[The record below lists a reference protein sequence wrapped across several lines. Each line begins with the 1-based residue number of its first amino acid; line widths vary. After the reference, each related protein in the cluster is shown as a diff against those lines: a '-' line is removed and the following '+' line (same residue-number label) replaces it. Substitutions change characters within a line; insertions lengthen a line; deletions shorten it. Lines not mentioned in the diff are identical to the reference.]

1 MQRLILIF
9 FHYLS
14 MDRTAAFYSR
24 PSYHFRGGG
33 FPVFSGSRRMR
44 GGSILGALKQMIV
57 PTLTSVGKSVGRAA
71 LKQAVGFASD
81 VANDALQGR
90 NLKQSLKARGKQRA
104 LNVARTAKTR
114 GFNAMRRA
122 MNSSSQ
128 PSRKRRKAPISQTSK
143 RRRVNKALF

>member
-1 MQRLILIF
+1 
-9 FHYLS
+9 

-24 PSYHFRGGG
+24 PSYDSRGGG

-44 GGSILGALKQMIV
+44 GGSIFGALKQMIV

-81 VANDALQGR
+81 VASDALRGR

-104 LNVARTAKTR
+104 LNVAQTAKNR
-114 GFNAMRRA
+114 GLNAMIAA
-122 MNSSSQ
+122 MKGNSQ

-143 RRRVNKALF
+143 RRRANKALF